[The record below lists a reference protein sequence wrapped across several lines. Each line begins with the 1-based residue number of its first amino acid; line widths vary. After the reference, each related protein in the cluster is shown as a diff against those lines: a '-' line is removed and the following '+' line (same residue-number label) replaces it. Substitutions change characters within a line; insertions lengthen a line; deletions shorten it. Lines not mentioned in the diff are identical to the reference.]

1 MTLNKILGT
10 VTVLYD
16 LIIIVVVD
24 SSSVENFVLSFSN
37 FLWLQVLY
45 SVSELKIIIINNSN
59 IFNINQILFDYCVG
73 TNNLCLSLLVKS
85 SHHQTVI
92 SLALQEHLKTSL
104 MLTFQPLNHF
114 CCSFS
119 YFTSFPIT
127 AADHLDFPCV
137 RHTYTVPAKHS
148 HSGH

>member
-73 TNNLCLSLLVKS
+73 TNNL
-85 SHHQTVI
+85 
-92 SLALQEHLKTSL
+92 
-104 MLTFQPLNHF
+104 
-114 CCSFS
+114 
-119 YFTSFPIT
+119 
-127 AADHLDFPCV
+127 
-137 RHTYTVPAKHS
+137 
-148 HSGH
+148 

>member
-59 IFNINQILFDYCVG
+59 I
-73 TNNLCLSLLVKS
+73 LLRW
-85 SHHQTVI
+85 H
-92 SLALQEHLKTSL
+92 
-104 MLTFQPLNHF
+104 
-114 CCSFS
+114 
-119 YFTSFPIT
+119 
-127 AADHLDFPCV
+127 
-137 RHTYTVPAKHS
+137 
-148 HSGH
+148 